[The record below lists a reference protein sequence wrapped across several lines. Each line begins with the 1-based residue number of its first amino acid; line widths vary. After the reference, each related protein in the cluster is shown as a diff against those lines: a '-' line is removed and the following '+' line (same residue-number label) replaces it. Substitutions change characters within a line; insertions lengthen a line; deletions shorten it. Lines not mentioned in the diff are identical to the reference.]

1 MTRKI
6 AILLNWI
13 FKQVQYLNRSIPRTK
28 NGLDNDESCCSS
40 SPRPLQDHIWT
51 CATCSDKVKHLLED
65 IWWSILI
72 TYSRVSILITYMYIW
87 IYSSVGILIT
97 YSVGRITSFCRML
110 KKRERW
116 LKKFVGNFDIKSS
129 AITLCA
135 LFLFDKIKICYY
147 HMQVWSKSLAYQPGF
162 ILCFGGGVLLSTIFI
177 HMLKEVVHQ
186 HNCSQHDH
194 DQCHHRHLHV
204 WSHVILVFIYSAIFH
219 RSTPCSSLRWNKCGK
234 TTARISPPCTSVTF
248 MPDI

>member
-1 MTRKI
+1 MIRKKCHSI
-6 AILLNWI
+6 TI
-13 FKQVQYLNRSIPRTK
+13 QYLKCSIPRTK
-28 NGLDNDESCCSS
+28 NGLNNDESCCSS

-72 TYSRVSILITYMYIW
+72 NYSRVSILITYSRVSILITY
-87 IYSSVGILIT
+87 SA
-97 YSVGRITSFCRML
+97 GRITSFCRML

-135 LFLFDKIKICYY
+135 LFLFGKIKICYY
-147 HMQVWSKSLAYQPGF
+147 YMWVWSKSHAYPPGF

-177 HMLKEVVHQ
+177 HMLKEVVDQ
-186 HNCSQHDH
+186 HYCSQHDH
-194 DQCHHRHLHV
+194 EQCHHRHLHV
-204 WSHVILVFIYSAIFH
+204 WSHVVLVFIYIDPHYAAHWGETNAAQPPPGFPLLAH
-219 RSTPCSSLRWNKCGK
+219 RVLLCQKHKCKNGNKED
-234 TTARISPPCTSVTF
+234 T
-248 MPDI
+248 